1 MDSNMIH
8 LVRMN
13 LGWVIGEVADH
24 FRDVGCRMDT
34 HILDSGDAAAMEF
47 PLVPRLPSPVSRS
60 ARVSSRFNHQQEH
73 DVEHRTVQR
82 ELALNGQEHVF
93 VRASELV
100 STSVKEWIS

>member
-1 MDSNMIH
+1 MIH

-47 PLVPRLPSPVSRS
+47 PLVPRLPSR
-60 ARVSSRFNHQQEH
+60 ALRVS
-73 DVEHRTVQR
+73 
-82 ELALNGQEHVF
+82 L
-93 VRASELV
+93 LV
-100 STSVKEWIS
+100 STTNRSTMWNTERCSGSWR

>member
-47 PLVPRLPSPVSRS
+47 PLVPRLPSRVLHVSLL
-60 ARVSSRFNHQQEH
+60 VSTTN
-73 DVEHRTVQR
+73 RTVQR
-82 ELALNGQEHVF
+82 ELELNG
-93 VRASELV
+93 
-100 STSVKEWIS
+100 